1 MTVKNIRTISIVLA
15 IIGLVDSVYLTWVK
29 LANRYALCGP
39 IGDCESVNSS
49 QYSEIA
55 GVPIAL
61 IGALGYILIILL
73 IVLEARGGI
82 WKEYSPYLV
91 LGITLAGS
99 LYSIY
104 LTYLEVAVIHAIC
117 PYCVLSAVVIIL
129 LFILSI
135 VRLIID
141 DQDSDEY

>member
-49 QYSEIA
+49 RYSEIG

-61 IGALGYILIILL
+61 LGAGAYVVLILL
-73 IVLEARGGI
+73 LILESRGGF
-82 WKEYSPYLV
+82 WKEYAPYLV
-91 LGITLAGS
+91 LGITLVGTI
-99 LYSIY
+99 YSIY
-104 LTYLEVAVIHAIC
+104 LTYLEIAVIHAIC
-117 PYCVLSAVVIIL
+117 PYCVVSAVVIFL
-129 LFILSI
+129 LFGLSI
-135 VRLIID
+135 VRLIV
-141 DQDSDEY
+141 DEPELDNT